1 MVRFTFSHCS
11 VIIANRCICMVLSQ
25 QQQKHSVTSNTT
37 QRKFVWKSLDTKRL
51 SGSDDIWT
59 NMDRE
64 VWWFQHMPPQ
74 PPSPFCYRGIITAQ
88 TCTTKKQ
95 SQKVFAMCSLIPQ
108 DSTVIPH
115 WSAQLLNST
124 DKFNFLTWSVN
135 IQKVFPRYV
144 IPTQNCIFRCRK
156 LLKPMWNPALFPVLD
171 MQFLMFTKDLEL
183 TVADISPHRIR
194 IQMESFTSS
203 GYSMVT
209 SPSSF

>member
-144 IPTQNCIFRCRK
+144 IPTQNTK
-156 LLKPMWNPALFPVLD
+156 LHFQVSEAFKANV
-171 MQFLMFTKDLEL
+171 KSS
-183 TVADISPHRIR
+183 TV
-194 IQMESFTSS
+194 
-203 GYSMVT
+203 
-209 SPSSF
+209 PSSRHAVSHVYKRSWTHSSWYFSSQN